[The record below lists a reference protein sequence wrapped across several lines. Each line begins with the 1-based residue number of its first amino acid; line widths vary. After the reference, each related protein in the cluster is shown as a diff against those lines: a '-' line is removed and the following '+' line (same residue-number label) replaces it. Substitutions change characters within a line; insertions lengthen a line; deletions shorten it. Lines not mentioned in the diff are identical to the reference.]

1 MESLS
6 DFPLPSFFCMQS
18 PVFSQRE
25 RNHQMSADL
34 TENLLLYICA
44 EQNEQALSP
53 SCTVLGVLNQ
63 LERSSGRVVL
73 Q

>member
-1 MESLS
+1 MWSHYQVLL
-6 DFPLPSFFCMQS
+6 FPA
-18 PVFSQRE
+18 FSVCKGLCSHGE

-44 EQNEQALSP
+44 DQNKQALSA
-53 SCTVLGVLNQ
+53 CTVLGVLNQ
-63 LERSSGRVVL
+63 LERSSGHVVL